1 MRPTQHKLMKSPM
14 YHVLFSALAAL
25 TFAGFSSCAKVKVE
39 PIEVKPIEINVNVRV
54 TVEREL
60 DNFFGD
66 LDAKKQKIAN

>member
-1 MRPTQHKLMKSPM
+1 MKEPN
-14 YHVLFSALAAL
+14 YFSLCSAMAAL
-25 TFAGFSSCAKVKVE
+25 VMASLSSCAKVTVE

-66 LDAKKQKIAN
+66 LDAKEKIIAK